1 MVMKYLAIVGL
12 SCFLAFFISHTIASA
27 QEARQTITNAVTSAD
42 GQVTYSSPGAFNIET
57 SLASWMDASRARE
70 VLVKLYFP
78 IINSAMAPA
87 TKFPVILFSHGL
99 GGSREGGKRWAAH
112 WASHGF
118 VVVAMQH
125 PGSDESLWK
134 GIAARDITGSMKAG
148 MSFTNLGLRV
158 GDVHFVIDEVFRRT
172 AVGEAAFENADSKRL
187 GMSGHSFGAQTTL
200 SVVGQKPP
208 LSDGKSGLDSRI
220 SAAIA
225 FSPNA
230 RNKSNLARQFGDIKL
245 PFFSITGSDD
255 GRILDDGTK
264 PENRRLP
271 YENMAPGQ
279 KYLAVFDVGDHMV
292 FGGHAFGQRRPE
304 TPRDKA
310 IQAGVMAGTL
320 AFWHATLKQDIA
332 ARRWFEQGGFHA
344 ALGSKDTFEQK

>member
-1 MVMKYLAIVGL
+1 MVMKYLSIVGL
-12 SCFLAFFISHTIASA
+12 SCFLAFVISHAIATA
-27 QEARQTITNAVTSAD
+27 QAATQTTKNAATSAD
-42 GQVTYSSPGAFNIET
+42 GYVTFASPGAFNIEA
-57 SLASWMDASRARE
+57 SLASWRDASSARE
-70 VLVKLYFP
+70 VPVKIYFP
-78 IINSAMAPA
+78 TINSATAQA
-87 TKFPVILFSHGL
+87 GKFPVILFSHGL
-99 GGSREGGKRWAAH
+99 GGSREGGNRWAAH

-125 PGSDESLWK
+125 PGTDESLWK

-148 MSFTNLGLRV
+148 MTFTNLALRV

-172 AVGEAAFENADSKRL
+172 ALGETPFANADPKRL

-200 SVVGQKPP
+200 SVVGQKTP
-208 LSDGKSGLDSRI
+208 LSDEQSGLDSRI

-230 RNKSNLARQFGDIKL
+230 RNKNNLATQFGDIKL

-255 GRILDDGTK
+255 GSILDDRTK
-264 PENRRLP
+264 PEHRRLP

-279 KYLAVFDVGDHMV
+279 KYLAVFDRGDHMV
-292 FGGHAFGQRRPE
+292 FGGHVFGLRRPE
-304 TPRDKA
+304 TVRDKQ

-320 AFWHATLKQDIA
+320 AFWNATLKQEHA
-332 ARRWFEQGGFHA
+332 ARRWLEQGGYRA
-344 ALGSKDTFEQK
+344 AIGSKDTFEQK